1 MSGKMININI
11 VRCFTFSNNCLI
23 SNDKNLNNKAFE
35 SLNKQEKVNIINCH
49 FPIGYEI
56 QNITAD
62 SEIKHIK
69 LPEYKVDKN
78 NLVFGE
84 IKEVTL
90 KSNEFLI
97 LPIKYLML
105 LLFEQ
110 KDDLILANGKMVP
123 FIKNISNNN
132 FDIYLN
138 NFIFEPLDNWNDLV
152 NPLKNIYW
160 YRNISYFYDIKNK
173 CSINFK
179 IIEPKMIKLFGNYN
193 EIEQNQYIF
202 NNNLSNKNNVMFL
215 NYIIKGDK

>member
-1 MSGKMININI
+1 MVNINI

-78 NLVFGE
+78 NLVSGE
-84 IKEVTL
+84 IKEVSL

-123 FIKNISNNN
+123 FIKNISSNN

-138 NFIFEPLDNWNDLV
+138 NFIFKPLDNWNDLV
-152 NPLKNIYW
+152 DPLKNIYW
-160 YRNISYFYDIKNK
+160 YRNISYFHDIKNK
-173 CSINFK
+173 CPINFK
-179 IIEPKMIKLFGNYN
+179 IIEPEMIKLFGNYN

-202 NNNLSNKNNVMFL
+202 NNNLSNKNNAMFL
-215 NYIIKGDK
+215 NYITKGAK

>member
-1 MSGKMININI
+1 MININI